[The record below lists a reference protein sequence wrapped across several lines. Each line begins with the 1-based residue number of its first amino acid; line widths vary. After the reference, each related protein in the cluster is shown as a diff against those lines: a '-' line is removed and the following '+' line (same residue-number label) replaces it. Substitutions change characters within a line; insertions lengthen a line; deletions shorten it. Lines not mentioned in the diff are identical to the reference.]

1 MLPPP
6 PLQLPPPPQQLE
18 DFYHQRVFGCSRGQE
33 VPSKMQPA
41 VTQRCCRMRPHS
53 LHCPYRKPAI
63 ELHPCISRALHS
75 YTFVTQTFAICA
87 LRPRISRCLC
97 HCMNIFH
104 FSVYK
109 EQCINILHF
118 TNNTTETVCCKAAPS
133 QSIHGTAR
141 RRRAPS
147 PHHTCPSTQIT
158 QSNNQTIFTH
168 TNTQQKP
175 EKSISKLGPGGRGG
189 NHVN

>member
-41 VTQRCCRMRPHS
+41 VAQRCCRMRPHS

-104 FSVYK
+104 FSFFILQTTMRKHFAFYK
-109 EQCINILHF
+109 QHHRNSLLQSSAI
-118 TNNTTETVCCKAAPS
+118 TEHS
-133 QSIHGTAR
+133 R
-141 RRRAPS
+141 N
-147 PHHTCPSTQIT
+147 CPSTTRALPPPHLPQ
-158 QSNNQTIFTH
+158 H
-168 TNTQQKP
+168 TNH
-175 EKSISKLGPGGRGG
+175 SK
-189 NHVN
+189 